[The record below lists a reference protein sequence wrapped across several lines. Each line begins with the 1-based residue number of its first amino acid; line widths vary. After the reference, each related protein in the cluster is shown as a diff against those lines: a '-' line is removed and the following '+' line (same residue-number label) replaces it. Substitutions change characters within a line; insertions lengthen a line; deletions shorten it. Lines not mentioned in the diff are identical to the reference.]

1 MVVEYQE
8 IRKEMEADGFNMED
22 EEFAEALE
30 YARRKAKTAGKDES
44 YIPYLLPDVIRERFT
59 RRAINSFTFAVMEI
73 EKIFKQEVN
82 EHGTTDKRAISGKNP
97 DRSYFGVDKAQGSV
111 AARI

>member
-8 IRKEMEADGFNMED
+8 IRKEMEAYGFNMED

-30 YARRKAKTAGKDES
+30 YSRRKAKAAGKDES

-82 EHGTTDKRAISGKNP
+82 EHGTNDYKGVAGEHSG
-97 DRSYFGVDKAQGSV
+97 RI
-111 AARI
+111 AATANG

>member
-82 EHGTTDKRAISGKNP
+82 EHGTNDYKGVAGEHSG
-97 DRSYFGVDKAQGSV
+97 RI
-111 AARI
+111 AATANG